1 MITYFAQLDENNRV
15 LAVHCVTQEF
25 IDENPDRYL
34 GTWVETF
41 TDDPNKT
48 YAGVGFIY
56 DPQTENF
63 SAPVANPNP
72 E

>member
-25 IDENPDRYL
+25 IDENPDRYP
-34 GTWVETF
+34 GTWVQTYSNVEG
-41 TDDPNKT
+41 KT
-48 YAGVGFIY
+48 YAGVGFTY
-56 DPQTENF
+56 DPKTKDF
-63 SAPVANPNP
+63 TAPVV